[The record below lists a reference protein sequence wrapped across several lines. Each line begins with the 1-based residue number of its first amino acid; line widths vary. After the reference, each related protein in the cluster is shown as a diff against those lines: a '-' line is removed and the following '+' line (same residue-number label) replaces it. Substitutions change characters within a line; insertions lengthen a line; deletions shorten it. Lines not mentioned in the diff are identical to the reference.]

1 MTVEEAEKITNRDIA
16 EYLGGLPDAKMH
28 CSVLG
33 RQALEGADGQGQMLA
48 AYLRGG
54 DRLTIT
60 NWPGY
65 AKLPITGVDVD
76 TSNGA
81 VTLSIGETREEF
93 VARLE
98 AARDVAA
105 PGKRLK
111 RGWWKKR
118 K

>member
-1 MTVEEAEKITNRDIA
+1 
-16 EYLGGLPDAKMH
+16 
-28 CSVLG
+28 
-33 RQALEGADGQGQMLA
+33 
-48 AYLRGG
+48 
-54 DRLTIT
+54 
-60 NWPGY
+60 
-65 AKLPITGVDVD
+65 
-76 TSNGA
+76 